1 MYIKSIFSVFGIW
14 GQKIITWTLNL
25 CRDAIAILL
34 LGLGIV
40 SFLSCISYSPDDS
53 SFLQATGTPSNN
65 LLGLYGSTY
74 ADFILQTLG
83 YSGYIIS
90 ALLMIW
96 GFGLF
101 RGRIA
106 VSLILRLMY
115 MPPILMLFSASLQM
129 LFGYF
134 SGPAGN
140 GVGGHIGT
148 AVSATILYFPEQMGI
163 IPEFFIKLVILS
175 VSVLGLFFI
184 AGRKIFNQNG
194 QRMPV

>member
-74 ADFILQTLG
+74 ADFILQNTVRYCHCIGHKNLQF
-83 YSGYIIS
+83 
-90 ALLMIW
+90 LMIKYSYMY
-96 GFGLF
+96 
-101 RGRIA
+101 A
-106 VSLILRLMY
+106 V
-115 MPPILMLFSASLQM
+115 
-129 LFGYF
+129 
-134 SGPAGN
+134 
-140 GVGGHIGT
+140 
-148 AVSATILYFPEQMGI
+148 
-163 IPEFFIKLVILS
+163 
-175 VSVLGLFFI
+175 
-184 AGRKIFNQNG
+184 
-194 QRMPV
+194 